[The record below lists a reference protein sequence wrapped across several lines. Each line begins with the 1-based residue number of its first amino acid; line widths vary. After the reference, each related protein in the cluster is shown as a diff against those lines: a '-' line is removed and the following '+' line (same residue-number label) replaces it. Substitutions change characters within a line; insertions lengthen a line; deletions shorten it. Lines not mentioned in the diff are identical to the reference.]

1 MLFSYYIKSA
11 LIKLKT
17 NTTIRFYVNIFV
29 LHFNCSRVDLKELIL
44 IKKNIIFFFLLFFQ
58 R

>member
-17 NTTIRFYVNIFV
+17 NTTICFYVNIFV
-29 LHFNCSRVDLKELIL
+29 LHFHCSRVDLKELIL
-44 IKKNIIFFFLLFFQ
+44 MKKNI
-58 R
+58 